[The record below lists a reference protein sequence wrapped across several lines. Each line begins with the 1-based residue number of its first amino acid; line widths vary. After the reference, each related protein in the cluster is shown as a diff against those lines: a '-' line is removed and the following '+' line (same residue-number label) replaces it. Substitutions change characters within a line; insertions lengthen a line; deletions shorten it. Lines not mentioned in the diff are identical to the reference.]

1 MAVGCVCG
9 QLPHPADHKGAA
21 TAMILAPVLGLAAGF
36 IHVLTG
42 PDHLAAIA
50 PLAVSERGGAWLIG
64 VRWGLGHSL
73 GVVALGLVAALLGQ
87 RLALDPT
94 STGDA
99 LSAGS
104 ERAVGVMLL
113 AIAAWGFWRLRQQS
127 PTQAGHAHNPDG
139 SHPPASPDG
148 ARTRPYAPY
157 AIGILHGCA
166 GGSHLLAILVVLA
179 FPTLTGVLSY
189 LAAFV
194 VGSVVAMALFAGGM
208 GWLAATRGVSSA
220 FCRRLV
226 TTSLLITTAI
236 GCWWLFA

>member
-1 MAVGCVCG
+1 
-9 QLPHPADHKGAA
+9 
-21 TAMILAPVLGLAAGF
+21 MILLAPALGLAAGF

-42 PDHLAAIA
+42 PDHLGAIA
-50 PLAVSERGGAWLIG
+50 PLAANERRGAWMIG

-87 RLALDPT
+87 RLMLDPT

-113 AIAAWGFWRLRQQS
+113 AIAAWGFWRLRQQGATPS
-127 PTQAGHAHNPDG
+127 THAHHPDG
-139 SHPPASPDG
+139 SHPPAPPADI
-148 ARTRPYAPY
+148 ATRPYAPY
-157 AIGILHGCA
+157 AIGLLHGCA

-179 FPTLTGVLSY
+179 FPTLAGVVSY

-194 VGSVVAMALFAGGM
+194 VGSVAAMALFAGGM
-208 GWLAATRGVSSA
+208 SWLAANRGVSPRFS
-220 FCRRLV
+220 RRLV
-226 TTSLLITTAI
+226 TASLVATTGI

>member
-1 MAVGCVCG
+1 
-9 QLPHPADHKGAA
+9 
-21 TAMILAPVLGLAAGF
+21 MILAPALGLAAGF

-42 PDHLAAIA
+42 PDHLGAIA
-50 PLAVSERGGAWLIG
+50 PLAANGRRGAWLIG

-87 RLALDPT
+87 RLMLDPAQA
-94 STGDA
+94 GDA

-113 AIAAWGFWRLRQQS
+113 AIAAWGFWRQRQQA
-127 PTQAGHAHNPDG
+127 PAPHAHNPDG
-139 SHPPASPDG
+139 SHPPTNDG
-148 ARTRPYAPY
+148 SAPSRPYAPY
-157 AIGILHGCA
+157 AIGMLHGCA
-166 GGSHLLAILVVLA
+166 GGSHLFAILLVLA
-179 FPTLTGVLSY
+179 FPTLAGVLSY

-194 VGSVVAMALFAGGM
+194 VGSVAAMALFAGGM

-226 TTSLLITTAI
+226 TASLVATTGI